1 MFPEFRE
8 VTHNPVGR
16 NSPSQMKERMKTTK
30 VGRFTICTLALAF
43 AAAGCK
49 TPKPGVTNLPSN
61 TRQTTAQVRDLPATP
76 PVTEDQFPH
85 AKDGPIENTGRGA
98 HTGWTE
104 SQSTF
109 AANTVYFEYD
119 SATVK
124 NGEKPKVQAVAA
136 HLKGD
141 PSSAIRI
148 EGHSDERGTEEY
160 NRSLADRRDLA
171 LREELVRNFGIGPDR
186 IDTLSYGEDRP
197 VVEGHDESAWKQ
209 NRRGQFILLTPPK

>member
-1 MFPEFRE
+1 M
-8 VTHNPVGR
+8 
-16 NSPSQMKERMKTTK
+16 TT
-30 VGRFTICTLALAF
+30 FALALTF
-43 AAAGCK
+43 ATGCK
-49 TPKPGVTNLPSN
+49 TPKPGITQIPPKPP
-61 TRQTTAQVRDLPATP
+61 QTTAQVRDLPATP
-76 PVTEDQFPH
+76 PVTEEQFPH
-85 AKDGPIENTGRGA
+85 AQDGPIETTGRGA

-104 SQSTF
+104 NPSTF

-171 LREELVRNFGIGPDR
+171 LREELVRIFGIGPDR

>member
-1 MFPEFRE
+1 
-8 VTHNPVGR
+8 
-16 NSPSQMKERMKTTK
+16 MKERMKTTK
-30 VGRFTICTLALAF
+30 VARMTILALALTF
-43 AAAGCK
+43 AATGCK
-49 TPKPGVTNLPSN
+49 TPKPGITQIPPK
-61 TRQTTAQVRDLPATP
+61 TPQTTAQAPAVPPAP
-76 PVTEDQFPH
+76 PVNPDQPPYGEDVPIRATARGLH
-85 AKDGPIENTGRGA
+85 DGWAENPLVLNA
-98 HTGWTE
+98 
-104 SQSTF
+104 S
-109 AANTVYFEYD
+109 TVYFDLD

-124 NGEKPKVQAVAA
+124 NGEKPKVQTVAA

-160 NRSLADRRDLA
+160 NRSLADRRHLA

-197 VVEGHDESAWKQ
+197 LVEGHDESAWKQ

>member
-1 MFPEFRE
+1 
-8 VTHNPVGR
+8 
-16 NSPSQMKERMKTTK
+16 MKERMKTTK
-30 VGRFTICTLALAF
+30 VARFTICTLALAF
-43 AAAGCK
+43 ATAGCK
-49 TPKPGVTNLPSN
+49 TPTPAVTNIPSKS
-61 TRQTTAQVRDLPATP
+61 RQTTAQVRDLPAAP
-76 PVTEDQFPH
+76 PVPEDQFPH
-85 AKDGPIENTGRGA
+85 VKDGPIETTGRGA
-98 HTGWTE
+98 HTGWME
-104 SQSTF
+104 SPATC

-119 SATVK
+119 SATVN
-124 NGEKPKVQAVAA
+124 NGEKSKVLVVAA

-197 VVEGHDESAWKQ
+197 AVEGHDESAWKQ